1 MKERNR
7 FNWRIIAAIA
17 LAVVIGISGYNA
29 LSIWMDQRRSDD
41 EYADLRKLSL
51 SADRKAGVI
60 GSAAAGRGA
69 FMLASAAP
77 PAAGLT
83 APEKQVDFE
92 ALRAINDDTV
102 AWIYSEGTPIDYPV
116 VLGEDNAFYL
126 THTFSGRP
134 GAAGAIFMDFDNQG
148 DFSDA
153 NTAIY
158 GHHMRNGSMF
168 ASLDK
173 YRKQSYYDEHPVI
186 YLYTP
191 GGNYAIELFSAYV
204 RDASLLPHDFDSPRA
219 FLAYADQI
227 KALSDFRSDVMIGEN
242 DRIVTLVTC
251 NYNYDDARYVVHGK
265 LVPLHDAAP
274 DNAV

>member
-1 MKERNR
+1 MKKKR
-7 FNWRIIAAIA
+7 FNWRTIAAAA
-17 LAVVIGISGYNA
+17 LILVIGISGYKA
-29 LSIWMDQRRSDD
+29 LSIWIDQRRSDD
-41 EYADLRKLSL
+41 EYAALRKLSVAVDRNADGID
-51 SADRKAGVI
+51 SAT
-60 GSAAAGRGA
+60 AGRGA
-69 FMLASAAP
+69 LLVASAAP
-77 PAAGLT
+77 PPLALT
-83 APEKQVDFE
+83 APEKQVDFDE
-92 ALRAINDDTV
+92 LKKINGDTV

-126 THTFSGRP
+126 DHTFTGRP
-134 GAAGAIFMDFDNQG
+134 GSAGAIFMDMGNQD

-173 YRKQSYYDEHPVI
+173 YRKQSYYDAHPVI

-204 RDASLLPHDFDSPRA
+204 RDASLLPHDFESPEA
-219 FLAYADQI
+219 FLAYVEKI
-227 KALSDFRSDVMIGEN
+227 KALSDFKSDVSVGAD

-265 LVPLHDAAP
+265 LTLLGGAAP
-274 DNAV
+274 DGAV

>member
-1 MKERNR
+1 MKEKR
-7 FNWRIIAAIA
+7 FNWRIIALVA
-17 LAVVIGISGYNA
+17 LIFVIGISGYNA
-29 LSIWMDQRRSDD
+29 LSIWIDQRRSDD
-41 EYADLRKLSL
+41 EYADLRKLSVAVDQKADGVD
-51 SADRKAGVI
+51 SAT
-60 GSAAAGRGA
+60 AGRGA
-69 FMLASAAP
+69 IMVASAAP
-77 PAAGLT
+77 PSLKLT
-83 APEKQVDFE
+83 APEKQVDFD
-92 ALRAINDDTV
+92 ALRAVNGHTV

-126 THTFSGRP
+126 NHTFSGRP
-134 GAAGAIFMDFDNQG
+134 GSAGAIFMDMDNQG

-186 YLYTP
+186 HLYTP
-191 GGNYAIELFSAYV
+191 GGDYAIELFSAYV
-204 RDASLLPHDFDSPRA
+204 RDASLLPHDFDSPED
-219 FLAYADQI
+219 FLAYVDQI
-227 KALSDFRSDVMIGEN
+227 KALSDFKSDVTIGAD

-265 LVPLHDAAP
+265 LTLLRGAAP
-274 DNAV
+274 DDAV

>member
-1 MKERNR
+1 MKEKR
-7 FNWRIIAAIA
+7 FNWRIIALVA
-17 LAVVIGISGYNA
+17 LILVIGISGYNA
-29 LSIWMDQRRSDD
+29 LSIWIDQRRSDD
-41 EYADLRKLSL
+41 EYTDLRKLSL
-51 SADRKAGVI
+51 AVDQKADGI
-60 GSAAAGRGA
+60 DSAAAGRGA
-69 FMLASAAP
+69 IMVASAAP
-77 PAAGLT
+77 PPLTLT
-83 APEKQVDFE
+83 APEKQVDFD
-92 ALRAINDDTV
+92 ALRGINGHTV
-102 AWIYSEGTPIDYPV
+102 AWVYSEGTPIDYPV

-126 THTFSGRP
+126 NHTFSGRS
-134 GAAGAIFMDFDNQG
+134 GSAGAIFMDMGNQG

-204 RDASLLPHDFDSPRA
+204 RDASLLPHDFGSPED
-219 FLAYADQI
+219 FLAYVDQI
-227 KALSDFRSDVMIGEN
+227 KALSDFRSVVSIGAD

-265 LVPLHDAAP
+265 LVPLRAAAP
-274 DNAV
+274 DDAV

>member
-1 MKERNR
+1 MKKKR
-7 FNWRIIAAIA
+7 FNWRIVA
-17 LAVVIGISGYNA
+17 LVALILVIGISGYNA
-29 LSIWMDQRRSDD
+29 LSIWMDQRRSED
-41 EYADLRKLSL
+41 EYADLRKLSV
-51 SADRKAGVI
+51 AVDRKADGVD
-60 GSAAAGRGA
+60 SATTGREA
-69 FMLASAAP
+69 FMVTSAAP
-77 PAAGLT
+77 PPIALT
-83 APEKQVDFE
+83 APDKQVDFD
-92 ALRAINDDTV
+92 ALLKANGHTV

-126 THTFSGRP
+126 NHTFSGRP
-134 GAAGAIFMDFDNQG
+134 GSAGAIFMDMDNQG

-191 GGNYAIELFSAYV
+191 GGDYAIELFSAYV
-204 RDASLLPHDFDSPRA
+204 RNASLLPHDFESPEA
-219 FLAYADQI
+219 FLAYVDKI
-227 KALSDFRSDVMIGEN
+227 KALSDFRSDVKIGAD

-265 LVPLHDAAP
+265 LVPLRTAAP
-274 DNAV
+274 DDAV

>member
-1 MKERNR
+1 MKERKR
-7 FNWRIIAAIA
+7 FSWRVIAAIA
-17 LAVVIGISGYNA
+17 LILVIGISGYNA
-29 LSIWMDQRRSDD
+29 LSVFLDLRRSDD
-41 EYADLRKLSL
+41 EYAALRKLSVA
-51 SADRKAGVI
+51 ADRKADGVD
-60 GSAAAGRGA
+60 SAASGRGA
-69 FMLASAAP
+69 FMVASAA

-83 APEKQVDFE
+83 APEKQVDFDE
-92 ALRAINDDTV
+92 LRKLNGDTV

-126 THTFSGRP
+126 NHTFSGRS
-134 GAAGAIFMDFDNQG
+134 GAAGTIFMDYDNQG

-173 YRKQSYYDEHPVI
+173 YRKQSYYDKHPVI

-191 GGNYAIELFSAYV
+191 SGNYAIELFSAYV
-204 RDASLLPHDFDSPRA
+204 RDASLLPHDFDSPED
-219 FLAYADQI
+219 FLAYAE
-227 KALSDFRSDVMIGEN
+227 KVKSLSDFRSDVTVGAG

-265 LVPLHDAAP
+265 LVPLHGAAP
-274 DNAV
+274 DGAV